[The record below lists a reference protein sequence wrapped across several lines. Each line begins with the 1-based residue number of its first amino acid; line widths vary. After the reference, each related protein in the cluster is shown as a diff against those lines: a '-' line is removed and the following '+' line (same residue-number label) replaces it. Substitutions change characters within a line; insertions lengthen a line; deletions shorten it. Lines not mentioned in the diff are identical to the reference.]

1 MTQAQLKSRTANAE
15 PPHAKDPRTAN
26 SDRPTDSPAPVE
38 LPASLVLAEEE
49 DVLEASIKA
58 GSVAQIVIA
67 AVAVLGLIY
76 LAKTVLITFCV
87 ALLLAFVLEP
97 LVRGLARLR
106 APRWLGSLIAVALL
120 LGAAFAASYFF
131 YARAVD
137 FAQEMP
143 RYSSRIREEIGKIRS
158 NTQKIAQGTSSVLS
172 SPDKNKPIPVEVQ
185 EAPLSHAIAQGS
197 GTAVEVLLA
206 ATFVPF
212 IVYFMLT
219 WKDHA
224 HASTVKLFP
233 KEHRLAAFRTVGR
246 ISDMIRT
253 FIFSNVLIGLMTSA
267 ISIAVFGY
275 LHVQYFYFMGVI
287 SGFVSLVP
295 YLGIF
300 LAVLPPLAGGIGVL
314 HKSGVIIVV
323 LAVAGLHLIVMNVLY
338 PKLVGRRM
346 QLNPLAVTLGLLF
359 WSWIWGAIGL
369 LLAVPILGAS
379 KIICDHVD
387 SLRGVGNWLG
397 E

>member
-1 MTQAQLKSRTANAE
+1 MSQAQTKYVAVQASE
-15 PPHAKDPRTAN
+15 PGKHPPGG
-26 SDRPTDSPAPVE
+26 SEQGPTPVE
-38 LPASLVLAEEE
+38 LPAALVLREDEEE
-49 DVLEASIKA
+49 VLQASIKA

-67 AVAVLGLIY
+67 TVAVLGLIY
-76 LAKTVLITFCV
+76 LAKTVLITGCV

-97 LVRGLARLR
+97 VVRGLARLKV
-106 APRWLGSLIAVALL
+106 PRWLGSLVAVALL
-120 LGAAFAASYFF
+120 LAAVFAFSYFF

-137 FAQEMP
+137 FARELP
-143 RYSSRIREEIGKIRS
+143 KYSSKIRAEVAKIRN
-158 NTQKIAQGTSSVLS
+158 NTEKIAQSTDSVLA
-172 SPDKNKPIPVEVQ
+172 PTDKKKPIPVQVQ
-185 EAPLSHAIAQGS
+185 DAPGLAHTIAQGS
-197 GTAVEVLLA
+197 GTAMEVALA
-206 ATFVPF
+206 ATFIPF

-224 HASTVKLFP
+224 HIATVKLFP
-233 KEHRLAAFRTVGR
+233 KEHRLAAFRTLGR

-253 FIFSNVLIGLMTSA
+253 FIFSNVLIGLIASA
-267 ISIAVFGY
+267 VSIAVFGY
-275 LHVQYFYFMGVI
+275 LHIQYFYFLGVI

-295 YLGIF
+295 YLGLF
-300 LAVLPPLAGGIGVL
+300 LALLPPLAGGIGML
-314 HKSGVIIVV
+314 HKSGLIIVFLTV
-323 LAVAGLHLIVMNVLY
+323 VGLHLVIMNVLY

-359 WSWIWGAIGL
+359 WSWIWGAMGL
-369 LLAVPILGAS
+369 LLAVPILGAT